1 LGKKFLRAGTLRAGA
16 TGLSPSLDT
25 PSRFG
30 SDGRALLGHHEAMPT
45 YFAFPMGDV
54 FPRDD
59 PLSEWLVTLAIAMN
73 DLALVHVKLDE
84 DQDNPDRAF
93 YWNRLAISHFT
104 EAGLF
109 LDQTTGIDEVS
120 VFVTSLPAAAQ
131 GAYAEC
137 RAVFEEC
144 RGRLFLVRNK
154 ATFHYPSLRPADLQA
169 ARPVRDA
176 LGVLADDRGIVRS
189 ARIRDARALFAD
201 DVVATIFAAELGGLD
216 AIPDFEARVA
226 VGVTAFIRF
235 ANLALDEHL
244 LRVREGGVPVE
255 QVAPVDPAD
264 LRQGWRVPD

>member
-1 LGKKFLRAGTLRAGA
+1 
-16 TGLSPSLDT
+16 
-25 PSRFG
+25 
-30 SDGRALLGHHEAMPT
+30 MPR

-54 FPRDD
+54 FPQDD

-109 LDQTTGIDEVS
+109 LHQTAGIDEVS
-120 VFVTSLPAAAQ
+120 TFVTSLPTAAKD
-131 GAYAEC
+131 AYTEC
-137 RAVFEEC
+137 RTAFDDC
-144 RGRLFLVRNK
+144 RGRLFSVRNK

-176 LGVLADDRGIVRS
+176 LGDLADDRGVVRS

-201 DVVATIFAAELGGLD
+201 DVVATIFAEELGGLD
-216 AIPDFEARVA
+216 AIPGFEAQVA

-244 LRVREGGVPVE
+244 VRAREGGAPVE
-255 QVAPVDPAD
+255 QVEPVDPAD
-264 LRQGWRVPD
+264 LRQGWRAAD